1 MESMNRSFKRK
12 QIQKQ
17 TVSMDMISEQRSKE
31 SNVGRRLTDYTT
43 RKVICIVLFMLFTND
58 AFMVSSYITEPQSL
72 SYPIELICDL
82 DKRNADKGRH
92 IDTNLHKK
100 IFDDTV

>member
-43 RKVICIVLFMLFTND
+43 RKVIIIVLFMLFTND
-58 AFMVSSYITEPQSL
+58 AFMVSSYITEP
-72 SYPIELICDL
+72 
-82 DKRNADKGRH
+82 
-92 IDTNLHKK
+92 
-100 IFDDTV
+100 